1 MSGMRPARARDLA
14 ASGHEAGATAGA
26 RSGAPGRVFWRRSA
40 PGLAAV
46 AFFSVFLNLLKFAT
60 PLYMLQVLDRVPAS
74 RSVETL
80 VLLTAVALLAIA
92 ASLALETIRQQML
105 ARWAQWT
112 EDLVAPRLLQAHLAA
127 GTLDGEGAQADAIGD
142 VQRLRTL
149 QSKTLA
155 FWLDAAWA
163 PVFILGVYVVSPALG
178 HLAAVSLVLLALL
191 GIVQE
196 RVLRDPRRE
205 AQAAGSEAREVVAN
219 ARRQSETVRGLSM
232 GDALAHRW
240 RETAVRRSDE
250 RMRAEARAAFM
261 RTAMRAL
268 GEGMRI
274 GIVALG
280 VYLFVEGAISLGGVF
295 AARVM
300 AGFGYRLAERAAR
313 NAQAAREGVSG
324 YRAIMR
330 QLKRLEDVPPASPLV
345 SPRAALRFE
354 DVWFR
359 YPGRGGSALKGVD
372 AFVAPGEMLLVAGNA
387 GSGKSTFARLAVG
400 LLEPRRGQVLLG
412 ETAVTRIRGEERLAL
427 VGYMPQHTEL
437 FPGTVRENIA
447 RMGEGAFED
456 VVAAA
461 RRAGIHETIVRLPQG
476 YDTLLT
482 EEPGFLAGSERKR
495 IAFARAIYGAPRLV
509 VLDEPLANLDRPA
522 RRSLEGAIRALKS
535 EGCAVIVTQASRSSR
550 LAALAE
556 RSLALKPAARPPAE
570 PRPRKE
576 APLAADA

>member
-1 MSGMRPARARDLA
+1 MGPARTGTGTTVGTR
-14 ASGHEAGATAGA
+14 AS
-26 RSGAPGRVFWRRSA
+26 APRRETPARVFWRRSA
-40 PGLAAV
+40 PGLTAV
-46 AFFSVFLNLLKFAT
+46 VVFSVFLNILKFAT

-80 VLLTAVALLAIA
+80 LLLTAVALVAIV

-112 EDLVAPRLLQAHLAA
+112 EEHFAPRLLQAHLASA
-127 GTLDGEGAQADAIGD
+127 ALEGEGGRRDAVGD

-178 HLAAVSLVLLALL
+178 NLAAVSLVLLVLL

-205 AQAAGSEAREVVAN
+205 AQAAGSEARDVVAN
-219 ARRQSETVRGLSM
+219 ARRQSETVRGLNM
-232 GDALAHRW
+232 ADALTHRW
-240 RETAVRRSDE
+240 RETAVRRSGE
-250 RMRAEARAAFM
+250 RMRAEMRAAFM
-261 RTAMRAL
+261 RTSMRAL

-280 VYLFVEGAISLGGVF
+280 VYLFVNGGLSLGGIF

-313 NAQAAREGVSG
+313 NALAAREGVG
-324 YRAIMR
+324 AYRSILR
-330 QLKRLEDVPPASPLV
+330 QLDRIEASGPVSPLV
-345 SPRAALRFE
+345 SRDGTLRFE

-359 YPGRGGSALKGVD
+359 YPGRGGSTLKGVD
-372 AFVAPGEMLLVAGNA
+372 VSLSPGEMLLVTGNA
-387 GSGKSTFARLAVG
+387 GSGKTTFSRLAVG
-400 LLEPRRGQVLLG
+400 LHEPRRGQVLLG
-412 ETAVTRIRGEERLAL
+412 ETAVARIRGDERLAL

-437 FPGTVRENIA
+437 FAGTVRENIA
-447 RMGEGAFED
+447 RMGEGAFQD

-461 RRAGIHETIVRLPQG
+461 RRAGIHETIVRLPEG
-476 YDTLLT
+476 YDTQLT
-482 EEPGFLAGSERKR
+482 DEVGFLSGSERKR
-495 IAFARAIYGAPRLV
+495 IAFARAIYGTPRLV
-509 VLDEPLANLDRPA
+509 VLDEPAANLDRTA
-522 RRSLEGAIRALKS
+522 RRALETALQELKA
-535 EGCAVIVTQASRSSR
+535 EGCAIVVTQASRGTR
-550 LAALAE
+550 LAALADKTLVL
-556 RSLALKPAARPPAE
+556 RAQAHAASGARDPG
-570 PRPRKE
+570 
-576 APLAADA
+576 AADERVEIDA